1 MQDRYGRF
9 PVRCAPLAA
18 LYPPAATQNYRDFSC
33 LPQSYF
39 WVSILKETDVL
50 NTKLAALFIETY
62 SFGNGRPF
70 YSRVTRPFR
79 PRQPPQPK
87 NGLKKTIHS
96 PGGHDGVSIVHN

>member
-1 MQDRYGRF
+1 VRTPRRF
-9 PVRCAPLAA
+9 VPTRNPKLLGFFLAPPKL
-18 LYPPAATQNYRDFSC
+18 
-33 LPQSYF
+33 F

-79 PRQPPQPK
+79 HHQRPQPE